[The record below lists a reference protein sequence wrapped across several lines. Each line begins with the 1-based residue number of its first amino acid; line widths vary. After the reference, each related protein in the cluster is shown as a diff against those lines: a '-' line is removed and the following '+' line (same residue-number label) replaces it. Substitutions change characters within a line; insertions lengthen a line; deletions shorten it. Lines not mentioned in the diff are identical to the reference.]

1 MEISRL
7 IRTIKEKKKRK
18 SHRDKWSINFI
29 FVADSMLMIVKKY
42 SQCTQKINNDLV
54 ITIVK
59 YAQVQIKGEF
69 KPQQV

>member
-1 MEISRL
+1 MLNFVNALEIVAYAIDSRSN
-7 IRTIKEKKKRK
+7 KKLA
-18 SHRDKWSINFI
+18 RDNVRNSVINEH
-29 FVADSMLMIVKKY
+29 D
-42 SQCTQKINNDLV
+42 CTQKINNDLV